1 MPAAALRAA
10 SAALLAALLARAQ
23 TVPATTVTLD
33 TRACQGGF
41 AALPF
46 CNQALTLDAR
56 VRDLVSRI
64 EDADV
69 APQLTARHGGGDS
82 PGPASNISSLGLPE
96 WDWGLNAI
104 HGVQSS
110 CVSDGNGKTICPTSF
125 MNPVNFGAT
134 FNRSL
139 FFSLGAVIATETRAL
154 WLAGAVEDSDWSGRP
169 HIGLDVWSPNINI
182 ARDPRWGRNCEVCSE
197 EPMVNGLF
205 GQLYTQGVQG
215 GEDAGHLK
223 TIVTLKH
230 WDAYSLED
238 SDGFTRNNFNA
249 VVSNF
254 ALQDTFWPAFRASVV
269 DGGAKGVMCSYN
281 AVNGKPTCAND
292 FLASVL
298 RGTWG
303 FTGYI
308 TSDTDAVE
316 NVWQPFPR
324 GHQYVNTTAE
334 GACVAIRNGTTDVC
348 SGSSYHDGLMDAVA
362 QGLCS
367 RADVDAA
374 LYRTMMVRMQL
385 GLFDAPDPVTNPY
398 WSVPLTAVDTQDSQD
413 LNLLATLSSM
423 VLLKHDGATLPFAK
437 GRSIAVIGPHANASA
452 ALVGNYLGQ
461 LCADNT
467 LNCVV
472 SPFLALQAANAGGSV
487 SMAAG
492 CAINSTDRSGFA
504 AAVALAQSADF
515 VVLALGID
523 GNVEGEG
530 HDRVSIDLPQI
541 QHDLAAAIA
550 AVGKPTAVVLVHGG
564 SIDVSAERDN
574 AAIGAIV
581 DSFYAGTRGAE
592 AIAATLLGDNDHC
605 CGKMAFTTYFANYTS
620 QIKMSEME
628 LDVGVGRGYRYF
640 EGPVVFPFA
649 HGLALT
655 AFTVQPAAGFGL
667 PAGVAAAADNAGEL
681 APQRLRAETAASRV
695 LSYDVNVTNV
705 GAVAGDEV
713 VFLFLEP
720 ASTPAQPQ
728 SRLVRKLLDF
738 QRVHLLPGAS
748 QVVSFSASSASL
760 RLVDR
765 ATGDVVSTP
774 GAFDLV
780 VTNGVREAARR
791 RVVVEGDEVVVERF
805 PQAAVA

>member
-1 MPAAALRAA
+1 MRAA

-23 TVPATTVTLD
+23 TVRETTTTLD
-33 TRACQGGF
+33 TRACQPPF
-41 AALPF
+41 NTLPF
-46 CNQALTLDAR
+46 CDESLSLDAR
-56 VRDLVSRI
+56 VRDIVSRI
-64 EDADV
+64 ADANV
-69 APQLTARHGGGDS
+69 APQLTARHGGGGS
-82 PGPASNISSLGLPE
+82 PGPASNISAIGLPE

-110 CVSDGNGKTICPTSF
+110 CVRDKTSGETVCPTSF

-134 FNRSL
+134 WNRSL
-139 FFSLGAVIATETRAL
+139 FFGLGAVIATETRAL

-182 ARDPRWGRNCEVCSE
+182 AREPRWGRNCEVCSE
-197 EPMVNGLF
+197 DPLVNGFF
-205 GQLYTQGVQG
+205 GQLYSQGVQG
-215 GEDAGHLK
+215 GEDPNHLK
-223 TIVTLKH
+223 TVVTLKH

-249 VVSNF
+249 IVSPF
-254 ALQDTFWPAFRASVV
+254 ALADTYWPAFKQSVQI
-269 DGGAKGVMCSYN
+269 GGAKGVMCSYN
-281 AVNGKPTCAND
+281 AVNGVPTCASA
-292 FLASVL
+292 FLTSVL

-308 TSDTDAVE
+308 TSDSGALE
-316 NVWQPFPR
+316 NIYDPFPK
-324 GHQYVNTTAE
+324 GHQYVNNSAE
-334 GACVAIRNGTTDVC
+334 GACVAVRDGTTDVC
-348 SGSSYHDGLMDAVA
+348 SGTAYHDGLMESVA
-362 QGLCS
+362 QGLCT

-374 LYRTMMVRMQL
+374 LYRTFMLRMQL
-385 GLFDAPDPVTNPY
+385 GLFDAPGASNPY
-398 WSVPLTAVDTQDSQD
+398 WSVPLSAVNTPAAQD

-437 GRSIAVIGPHANASA
+437 GRTIAVIGPHANASA

-472 SPFLALQAANAGGSV
+472 SPFLALQSANAGGSTV
-487 SMAAG
+487 MAAG
-492 CAINSTDRSGFA
+492 CAINSTDKAGFA

-523 GNVEGEG
+523 GDVEGES

-574 AAIGAIV
+574 GAIGAIV

-605 CGKMAFTTYFANYTS
+605 CGRMAFTTYYANYTS

-640 EGPVVFPFA
+640 QGPVVFPFG

-655 AFTVQPAAGFGL
+655 SFSIDPVGAVGAGAAVGG
-667 PAGVAAAADNAGEL
+667 AAAE
-681 APQRLRAETAASRV
+681 APRLRAEAAPSRV
-695 LSYDVNVTNV
+695 LSYSVNVTNT

-720 ASTPAQPQ
+720 MSMPAQPQ

-738 QRVHLLPGAS
+738 ERVHLLPGES
-748 QVVSFSASSASL
+748 QTVTFDVSSRTLA
-760 RLVDR
+760 LVDR
-765 ATGDVVSTP
+765 ATGDIVSTP
-774 GAFDLV
+774 GEYDLV
-780 VTNGVREAARR
+780 LTDGVDATVRH
-791 RVVVEGDEVVVERF
+791 RVVIEGDEVVVEPF
-805 PQAAVA
+805 PAGGA